1 MRRSPW
7 SRDLHEVLRYNPLVL
22 GRAGALII
30 AFAAVSAC
38 GHPSSGQPGEGS
50 NAAAKLAEV
59 ADATPVE
66 LPALT
71 FGLTSVDGFA
81 YRTRAGHDAFKQAR
95 DVSLKGDWAGAA
107 RLCEQ
112 ALEADPD
119 HLDAA
124 YLLAVARAKTNQL
137 ESILPPLTKA
147 VSADFGKWGQA
158 SLDQPALQKFLG
170 TPSGQ
175 AFRARVEKDRE
186 AFAAALARS
195 LVVTSHGDLYAFDPQ
210 TSRWLRLSRTGGA
223 VVGAFSPTGIARIAY
238 VTREKER
245 TATGSKGAGSAAK
258 PAGKATGKTKVKLG
272 MIDLTTGRARLAVE
286 LAGTGPVR
294 IAYNAKKLKRFVVR
308 VGNAWSSV
316 VDEIKLRL
324 EPEAKGAHIGY
335 LADLADTSWL
345 DVTGR
350 RAQLTRIGVPNVSA
364 DWDNQALASA
374 LRIGSS
380 HRVVT
385 VPSPGL
391 IEGNTL
397 VWSPD
402 KTQLAFAAKL
412 ADTCK
417 PGEPTA
423 AAFVV
428 DGSTGAVQELER
440 ATGGIA
446 VEWVAE
452 RKLAVAGD
460 HGVTIDDLAGGTPLP
475 LPGADGLLAPRK
487 KPTCTPEPEDE
498 EPIEEEPAE
507 PETVH

>member
-1 MRRSPW
+1 M
-7 SRDLHEVLRYNPLVL
+7 LRYNPLVF
-22 GRAGALII
+22 GRAGALVI
-30 AFAAVSAC
+30 AFAVAGGC
-38 GHPSSGQPGEGS
+38 GHPSSGEHGTGS
-50 NAAAKLAEV
+50 NATAAKLAEV

-71 FGLTSVDGFA
+71 FGLGSLDGFA
-81 YRTRAGHDAFKQAR
+81 YRTRPGHDLFKQAR
-95 DVSLKGDWAGAA
+95 DTSLKGDWAGAA
-107 RLCEQ
+107 TLCEA
-112 ALEADPD
+112 ALKADPD
-119 HLDAA
+119 HLDAS
-124 YLLAVARAKTNQL
+124 YLLAVARAKQNQL
-137 ESILPPLTKA
+137 EGILPPLTKA

-175 AFRARVEKDRE
+175 AWRARVEKDRD
-186 AFAAALARS
+186 AFAASLARS
-195 LVVTSHGDLYAFDPQ
+195 LVVTSHGDLYAFDAQ
-210 TSRWLRLSRTGGA
+210 ASRWLRLSRTGGA
-223 VVGAFSPTGIARIAY
+223 VVGAFMPPGVARIVY

-245 TATGSKGAGSAAK
+245 TASGAGAGSAAAK
-258 PAGKATGKTKVKLG
+258 PTGKGKGKTKVKLG
-272 MIDLTTGRARLAVE
+272 MIDLTTGRARLAVD
-286 LAGTGPVR
+286 LAGTGSVR
-294 IAYNAKKLKRFVVR
+294 VAYNAKKLKRFVVR

-324 EPEAKGAHIGY
+324 EPEAKGTHIGY
-335 LADLADTSWL
+335 LADLAGTTWL

-364 DWDNQALASA
+364 DWDTQSLASA

-417 PGEPTA
+417 PNEPTA
-423 AAFVV
+423 AAFVA

-460 HGVTIDDLAGGTPLP
+460 HGVTVVDLAGGAPLP
-475 LPGADGLLAPRK
+475 LPGADGLLVPRK

-498 EPIEEEPAE
+498 EPIEEEPSDSEA
-507 PETVH
+507 VH